1 MIPVLFISFVVC
13 LAVGVP
19 VAFSL
24 GVSSCLYFVGS
35 GMPINTFAQKFFN
48 GMDSF
53 TLLCIPG
60 FTFAGNLMNQGGIS
74 DKLLDF
80 AEHAVGHLRGG
91 LAYANVLASMVFAGL
106 SGTALADTVSHRGD
120 HDRSFCLQDVHGR
133 HRPRPH
139 DGRRYVLC
147 LLV

>member
-1 MIPVLFISFVVC
+1 MVPVLFISFVVC

-24 GVSSCLYFVGS
+24 GIASCLYFIGA
-35 GMPINTFAQKFFN
+35 GMPVSTFAQKFFA

-80 AEHAVGHLRGG
+80 AVEAHNEA
-91 LAYANVLASMVFAGL
+91 
-106 SGTALADTVSHRGD
+106 
-120 HDRSFCLQDVHGR
+120 
-133 HRPRPH
+133 
-139 DGRRYVLC
+139 
-147 LLV
+147 

>member
-80 AEHAVGHLRGG
+80 AEHAVGHLRGTRTF
-91 LAYANVLASMVFAGL
+91 LHPWSSPESPARLWRTRSPWAAS
-106 SGTALADTVSHRGD
+106 
-120 HDRSFCLQDVHGR
+120 RSR
-133 HRPRPH
+133 
-139 DGRRYVLC
+139 
-147 LLV
+147 

>member
-91 LAYANVLASMVFAGL
+91 LAYANVLASMVFAGI
-106 SGTALADTVSHRGD
+106 SGTALAGLRRNLRHGAGGHR
-120 HDRSFCLQDVHGR
+120 L
-133 HRPRPH
+133 P
-139 DGRRYVLC
+139 GRRRDPDDGEPGI
-147 LLV
+147 

>member
-1 MIPVLFISFVVC
+1 MVPVLFISFVVC

-24 GVSSCLYFVGS
+24 GIASCLYFIGA
-35 GMPINTFAQKFFN
+35 GMPVSTFAQKFFA

-74 DKLLDF
+74 DKLLDSRIP
-80 AEHAVGHLRGG
+80 ASAICAAVLPTRTSLHPWSSRVFPEPLWRIRSPWAALR
-91 LAYANVLASMVFAGL
+91 S
-106 SGTALADTVSHRGD
+106 
-120 HDRSFCLQDVHGR
+120 
-133 HRPRPH
+133 P
-139 DGRRYVLC
+139 
-147 LLV
+147 